1 MAIEDKNR
9 LLCGVAAGDI
19 RALAELYDRHAH
31 VAWQAALDWAHDEVA
46 AEAAVNAAFLKLWR
60 RPEPSDPRS
69 LGVRVLAAI
78 RAETL
83 QGGPK

>member
-1 MAIEDKNR
+1 MAIHDKNT
-9 LLCGVAAGDI
+9 LLCGLATGDI
-19 RALAELYDRHAH
+19 RAVAELYDRHAH
-31 VAWQAALDWAHDEVA
+31 VAWQAALNWAHDEVA
-46 AEAAVNAAFLKLWR
+46 AEAAVNGAFLELC

-78 RAETL
+78 RAETV